1 VLLSAITDAQ
11 MTDPQVIDSQM
22 ADVYASMFGDGY
34 KDHKKANNGM
44 CFGPLLENNAYAT
57 LITCE

>member
-1 VLLSAITDAQ
+1 

-34 KDHKKANNGM
+34 QNHKTEVGTISA
-44 CFGPLLENNAYAT
+44 LS
-57 LITCE
+57 